1 MHYPARHQTPRHGTA
16 RYAAVLAVAALAA
29 IAATGGRAHAQAAD
43 PNSAPNPYHLDSW
56 APLLPAGRQLG
67 APIGIA
73 ADKDGKSVWVFE
85 RCGADTCEGSNLAPI
100 MKFDPAGKLVAN
112 FGAGMINW
120 PHGFSVDRDDNVW
133 ETDGRGGNG
142 KGHTAIKFSPDGKV
156 LMTLG
161 KPGVAGNSDDTFNT
175 PSDVFTGPNGDIFVA
190 DGHGVINKEVTNDR
204 IAKFSKEG
212 KFIKAWSKHGPA
224 AGELDTPHKIAID
237 SQNRLFVADRVNS
250 RIQIFDLDGR
260 LITEW
265 KQFGRPSCVYIDKN
279 DVIYVADSQS
289 DEKTNPGFKQ
299 GIRIGSAKDG
309 KVTAFIPADPQLGSA
324 EEVAADDQGNVFAG
338 FTNPKVRQLKKYV
351 KN

>member
-1 MHYPARHQTPRHGTA
+1 MRYSARLGSHAGFSRRRRH
-16 RYAAVLAVAALAA
+16 RH
-29 IAATGGRAHAQAAD
+29 RRQAAPAGAQGAD
-43 PNSAPNPYHLDSW
+43 VNSAPNPYHMDSW
-56 APLLPAGRQLG
+56 APQLPAGRKLG

-73 ADKDGKSVWVFE
+73 IDRDGKSVWVFE
-85 RCGADTCEGSNLAPI
+85 RCGADTCEGSNLDPI
-100 MKFDPAGKLVAN
+100 FKFDASGKMVAN
-112 FGAGMINW
+112 FGGGMVNW

-133 ETDGRGGNG
+133 VTDGRGGNG
-142 KGHTAIKFSPDGKV
+142 KGHDVIKFSPDGKV

-161 KPGVAGNSDDTFNT
+161 KPGVAGNADDTFNT

-204 IAKFSKEG
+204 IVKFSKDG

-224 AGELDTPHKIAID
+224 SGELDTPHKLAID
-237 SQNRLFVADRVNS
+237 SPGPAVCRRPRQQPHPAVRPGRAAAHRVEAVRAAELRLHRQE
-250 RIQIFDLDGR
+250 RCDLRGG
-260 LITEW
+260 
-265 KQFGRPSCVYIDKN
+265 F
-279 DVIYVADSQS
+279 QS

-338 FTNPKVRQLKKYV
+338 FTNVKILQLKKYV

>member
-1 MHYPARHQTPRHGTA
+1 MRYPARPGTMLA
-16 RYAAVLAVAALAA
+16 LAAVAA
-29 IAATGGRAHAQAAD
+29 IATAGGRASAQAVD
-43 PNSAPNPYHLDSW
+43 PNSAPNPYHVDASW
-56 APLLPAGRQLG
+56 APQLPAGRQLG
-67 APIGIA
+67 APIGVSI
-73 ADKDGKSVWVFE
+73 DKDGKSIWVFE
-85 RCGADTCEGSNLAPI
+85 RCGADTCEGSSLAPI
-100 MKFDPAGKLVAN
+100 MKFDPSGKLVAN
-112 FGAGMINW
+112 FGGGMINW

-142 KGHTAIKFSPDGKV
+142 KGHTAIKFAPDGKV

-161 KPGVAGNSDDTFNT
+161 KPGMPGNADDQFNT

-190 DGHGVINKEVTNDR
+190 DGHGVMNKLVTNDR
-204 IAKFSKEG
+204 IAKFSKDG

-224 AGELDTPHKIAID
+224 KGELDTPHKLAID

-260 LITEW
+260 LLTEW
-265 KQFGRPSCVYIDKN
+265 KQFGRPSSVWIDKN

-289 DEKTNPGFKQ
+289 DEKTNPGVKQ
-299 GIRIGSAKDG
+299 GIRIGSVKDG
-309 KVTAFIPADPQLGSA
+309 KVTAFIPLVDPQLGSA

-338 FTNPKVRQLKKYV
+338 FTNKKMLKKYV